1 MKKYIKRK
9 IFVDFFFLQT
19 QKNNVSE
26 FNQYIKLDKML
37 YIIYANTD
45 SLIKK

>member
-9 IFVDFFFLQT
+9 IFVDFFLPT